1 MAIYYVN
8 NVPGANGWATGND
21 SNDGL
26 SIAAPKLTIV
36 GAQTAAT
43 TGDSIYI
50 NPTGTSYAET
60 SGSGYLNIAKAI
72 TIRTSPAE
80 LTSTGTNAVI
90 TWSTT
95 GRVINIQSANV
106 SIRNLSIDAQGAAV
120 NSIIVQA
127 VASTLIFGVTFLN
140 VAANR
145 YSIGLNSAGAQDTT
159 IDKCRMTAA
168 GGNNA
173 LAGLVSQGAI
183 GSTGYITVS
192 GCTVDGVHSLLYGV
206 SGSTGRIYISKSS
219 DGTNNTVN
227 NCRYGVS
234 TAYGSA
240 THADVQI
247 TSLVCTNM
255 TDSNGFGIYDGGDHA
270 TTISNL
276 VITGFTYSGSQ
287 QKAISLRAG
296 ITAWDIYGNT
306 GNITGA
312 CRFIE
317 VLNEAI
323 GAGKFRSNTVTGTSM
338 TGDLVAF
345 PGTGSGLVI
354 DSNVLTSDN
363 PASHIILVGV
373 DGQRASVVN
382 SATATGQQNIGSA
395 AGNKYVYVK
404 FTSPDNTQLTN
415 YRRVSSVMVSLRK
428 VGAPAETIIAKLY
441 GDTAGAPGTLL
452 ATSSYT
458 LTSANLATTS
468 KYVEFTFDTFPDMGF
483 STDLYVR
490 LESSTTDG
498 SNYVQVDYNATVG
511 ITDGTIK
518 GIATSADG
526 STWATDG
533 SKSLLATVQTVNRLC
548 VNPTVTNNVV
558 TNTNASSTLPHVI
571 FVGGTNGATILRNR
585 VFSVGAGIG
594 IITKLVDGRTNACV
608 VGDNLVDFSGAGT
621 GTAQCYRMKG
631 GWSNRFLHNV
641 AVARGQKSVAMY
653 LGSDVYSSG
662 TYTGALNAQ
671 VADAPYVANNIFYG
685 DHTAGQATFIYTVDS
700 AIGANSVTNITE
712 RNNIFYLGNNTSFM
726 SNGLSGSQVT
736 QTLAT
741 WQGSGYGANDVS
753 GNPGFALYPPV
764 QFGDAVPTLGA
775 ASAGGVNVAAYLST
789 DALGSPFAVTPDIG
803 LRSLAAASSES
814 AVSPTTT
821 FMPLVRQY
829 GLGWYPAT
837 KTKLDTVYL
846 QNQQVVS
853 VSSSVALPS
862 VKANYLILVDTSGGA
877 VTVTLPNPTSGA
889 VIQIK
894 DSTGSFLTN
903 NLTIKRYGSE
913 KIETVAAD
921 LVCQAPYGIYTLV
934 TNGTDWFKVGAPQK
948 ASKTFSGSGSVYI
961 PAGVTRVTLIGRGG
975 AGGGGGGGAGNGG
988 STAAAG
994 AGGGSGS
1001 QGQGVRL
1008 STVEVTVTP
1017 NTTYTITIGAGGT
1030 AGTAGV
1036 KVAANAAGSIGG
1048 SGGAGGAGGDSTFGA
1063 IKTFKGGRA
1072 GNGGVASGAFGTP
1085 GTGGT
1090 GAPTRDGVA
1099 PAGSGGGG
1107 AANTAG
1113 SLGLNGT
1120 DSSGGDRSVGTTA
1133 GAAGGASGG
1142 GGGGA
1147 QGMSAAAETTGVQ
1160 PGSGGAGGAA
1170 SANGSDG
1177 AAAASAG
1184 TNGVGGAGGGG
1195 GGGGGVTA
1203 ATGSQGGNG
1212 GAGVAGSG
1220 GEITVIWNE

>member
-8 NVPGANGWATGND
+8 NLAGSNGWAAGND

-26 SIAAPKLTIV
+26 SIAAPKATVV
-36 GAQTAAT
+36 GAHSAASA
-43 TGDSIYI
+43 GDSIYV
-50 NPTGTSYAET
+50 NPTGTPYAESAFT
-60 SGSGYLNIAKAI
+60 PTKAI
-72 TIRTSPAE
+72 TVRTSPAE
-80 LTSTGTNAVI
+80 LASTGNIATLQSATAAVVINCQAASFTLRNIGIDTQGSTSTGFQQRANAGV
-90 TWSTT
+90 
-95 GRVINIQSANV
+95 V
-106 SIRNLSIDAQGAAV
+106 LS
-120 NSIIVQA
+120 
-127 VASTLIFGVTFLN
+127 GVTFYN

-145 YSIGLNSAGAQDTT
+145 FAIGANVAGAQDITV
-159 IDKCRMTAA
+159 DKCRMTAA

-173 LAGLVSQGAI
+173 LAQFVNQGNI

-227 NCRYGVS
+227 NCRFGVS

-306 GNITGA
+306 GNVSGA

-345 PGTGSGLVI
+345 SAAGSGLVI

-363 PASHIILVGV
+363 PASHIILVGT

-404 FTSPDNTQLTN
+404 FTSPDNTQATN

-428 VGAPAETIIAKLY
+428 VGAPSGTIIAKLY

-458 LTSANLATTS
+458 LTSSNLATTA
-468 KYVEFTFDTFPDMGF
+468 KYVEFTFDTFPDMNF

-511 ITDGTIK
+511 STSGTMK

-526 STWATDG
+526 TTWTTDG
-533 SKSLLATVQTVNRLC
+533 AKSLLATVQTVNRLC

-558 TNTNASSTLPHVI
+558 TNTNASSTIPHVI

-594 IITKLVDGRTNACV
+594 IITKLVDGRTTACV
-608 VGDNLVDFSGAGT
+608 VGDNLVGFSGT
-621 GTAQCYRMKG
+621 GTGDAQCYRMKG

-671 VADAPYVANNIFYG
+671 VADAPYIANNIFYG

-712 RNNIFYLGNNTSFM
+712 RNNIFYLGNNTSFI

-753 GNPGFALYPPV
+753 GNPGFTLYPPV

-789 DALGSPFAVTPDIG
+789 DALGSPFSVTPDIG
-803 LRSLAAASSES
+803 LRSLAAASAES

-829 GLGWYPAT
+829 GLGYYPPT
-837 KTKLDTVYL
+837 KTKLDTVY
-846 QNQQVVS
+846 QQVPTITTVTAS
-853 VSSSVALPS
+853 VTLPA
-862 VKANYLILVDTSGGA
+862 VRTNTIILANATSGA
-877 VTVTLPNPTSGA
+877 ITVTLPANSVQALTT
-889 VIQIK
+889 VK
-894 DSTGSFLTN
+894 KTDSSAN
-903 NLTIKRYGSE
+903 VV
-913 KIETVAAD
+913 TVAAASGEYID
-921 LVCQAPYGIYTLV
+921 
-934 TNGTDWFKVGAPQK
+934 GA
-948 ASKTFSGSGSVYI
+948 ST
-961 PAGVTRVTLIGRGG
+961 VTLTSQYQSVTVQ
-975 AGGGGGGGAGNGG
+975 GG
-988 STAAAG
+988 S
-994 AGGGSGS
+994 
-1001 QGQGVRL
+1001 
-1008 STVEVTVTP
+1008 
-1017 NTTYTITIGAGGT
+1017 
-1030 AGTAGV
+1030 
-1036 KVAANAAGSIGG
+1036 
-1048 SGGAGGAGGDSTFGA
+1048 
-1063 IKTFKGGRA
+1063 
-1072 GNGGVASGAFGTP
+1072 
-1085 GTGGT
+1085 
-1090 GAPTRDGVA
+1090 
-1099 PAGSGGGG
+1099 
-1107 AANTAG
+1107 
-1113 SLGLNGT
+1113 
-1120 DSSGGDRSVGTTA
+1120 
-1133 GAAGGASGG
+1133 
-1142 GGGGA
+1142 
-1147 QGMSAAAETTGVQ
+1147 
-1160 PGSGGAGGAA
+1160 
-1170 SANGSDG
+1170 
-1177 AAAASAG
+1177 
-1184 TNGVGGAGGGG
+1184 
-1195 GGGGGVTA
+1195 
-1203 ATGSQGGNG
+1203 
-1212 GAGVAGSG
+1212 
-1220 GEITVIWNE
+1220 

>member
-8 NVPGANGWATGND
+8 NLAGANGWGTGND

-26 SIAAPKLTIV
+26 SIASPKLTIV
-36 GAQTAAT
+36 GAQSAAT

-60 SGSGYLNIAKAI
+60 SGSGYLNITKAI

-95 GRVINIQSANV
+95 GRVINVQSANV
-106 SIRNLSIDAQGAAV
+106 SIRNISIDAQGAAA
-120 NSIIVQA
+120 NSIIVSA
-127 VASTLIFGVTFLN
+127 VASTLISGVTFLN

-145 YSIGLNSAGAQDTT
+145 YGIGLNSAGAQDTT

-183 GSTGYITVS
+183 GASGYITVS
-192 GCTVDGVHSLLYGV
+192 GCTVDGVFALLYGV

-227 NCRYGVS
+227 NCRFGVS
-234 TAYGSA
+234 TAYGSS

-255 TDSNGFGIYDGGDHA
+255 TDANGFGIYDGGDHA

-276 VITGFTYSGSQ
+276 VITGFTYTGNQ

-306 GNITGA
+306 GNVSGA

-363 PASHIILVGV
+363 PSSHIILVGV

-395 AGNKYVYVK
+395 SGNKYVYVK
-404 FTSPDNTQLTN
+404 FTSPDNTQATN

-428 VGAPAETIIAKLY
+428 VGSPSGTIIAKLY

-452 ATSSYT
+452 ATSSAT
-458 LTSANLATTS
+458 LSASTLATTA
-468 KYVEFTFDTFPDMGF
+468 KYWEFTFDTFPNMGF

-511 ITDGTIK
+511 STDGTMK

-526 STWATDG
+526 TTWSTDG
-533 SKSLLATVQTVNRLC
+533 TKSLLASVQTVNRLC
-548 VNPTVTNNVV
+548 VNPTITNNQV
-558 TNTNASSTLPHVI
+558 TNTNASATNPHCI
-571 FVGGTNGATILRNR
+571 FVGGTNGATILSNR
-585 VFSVGAGIG
+585 VFSVGAALG
-594 IITKLVDGRTNACV
+594 IITKLVDGRTNPCV
-608 VGDNLVDFSGAGT
+608 VGVNLVDISGT
-621 GTAQCYRMKG
+621 GTGDAQAYRMKG

-662 TYTGALNAQ
+662 TYNGALNAQ
-671 VADAPYVANNIFYG
+671 VADAPYIANNIFYG
-685 DHTAGQATFIYTVDS
+685 DHTSGQATFIYTVDS

-712 RNNIFYLGNNTSFM
+712 RNNIVYLGSNTSFM

-741 WQGSGYGANDVS
+741 WQGLGYGANDVS
-753 GNPGFALYPPV
+753 GNPGFTLYPPV

-829 GLGWYPAT
+829 GLGYYPPT
-837 KTKLDTVYL
+837 KTKLDTVY
-846 QNQQVVS
+846 QQVPTITTVT
-853 VSSSVALPS
+853 SSVTLPAIR
-862 VKANYLILVDTSGGA
+862 ANTIILANASGGA
-877 VTVTLPNPTSGA
+877 ITVTLPA
-889 VIQIK
+889 
-894 DSTGSFLTN
+894 DSVQALT
-903 NLTIKRYGSE
+903 
-913 KIETVAAD
+913 TV
-921 LVCQAPYGIYTLV
+921 
-934 TNGTDWFKVGAPQK
+934 KK
-948 ASKTFSGSGSVYI
+948 
-961 PAGVTRVTLIGRGG
+961 
-975 AGGGGGGGAGNGG
+975 
-988 STAAAG
+988 
-994 AGGGSGS
+994 
-1001 QGQGVRL
+1001 
-1008 STVEVTVTP
+1008 
-1017 NTTYTITIGAGGT
+1017 
-1030 AGTAGV
+1030 
-1036 KVAANAAGSIGG
+1036 
-1048 SGGAGGAGGDSTFGA
+1048 
-1063 IKTFKGGRA
+1063 
-1072 GNGGVASGAFGTP
+1072 
-1085 GTGGT
+1085 
-1090 GAPTRDGVA
+1090 
-1099 PAGSGGGG
+1099 
-1107 AANTAG
+1107 
-1113 SLGLNGT
+1113 T
-1120 DSSGGDRSVGTTA
+1120 DSSANVVTVSGTID
-1133 GAAGGASGG
+1133 GASSVVLTR
-1142 GGGGA
+1142 
-1147 QGMSAAAETTGVQ
+1147 QYQ
-1160 PGSGGAGGAA
+1160 Y
-1170 SANGSDG
+1170 
-1177 AAAASAG
+1177 
-1184 TNGVGGAGGGG
+1184 
-1195 GGGGGVTA
+1195 VTV
-1203 ATGSQGGNG
+1203 QGG
-1212 GAGVAGSG
+1212 S
-1220 GEITVIWNE
+1220 